1 MHHRMMRRLLM
12 FLLILATA
20 TACADVRSGPLDEK
34 GAARSSYST
43 RPALPGWPTYHK
55 NAHRSGHVA
64 KAPKGRL
71 HRAWSKHLHGAVY
84 GEPLLVKGVL
94 VVATETN
101 DVYGLRPRTGR
112 VRWHVKLGTPQPL
125 SGLPCGNIDPLGIT
139 GTPAYSAG
147 TGSVYVAAE
156 TIGGHHTLWALNAL
170 TGVRRWHR
178 SLDTQPRRSPKA
190 EQQRAALLV
199 THGRVLTAFGGLFG
213 DCDNYV
219 GYVTSVATNGRG
231 PTHSYAVPTARKAG
245 MWATPGPVLGGN
257 GNVYVASGNG
267 AEVNGRWDRS
277 DSVTEL
283 TPVTLH
289 RRSIFSPRSWRQ
301 DNANDLD
308 LGSMSP
314 AVVRSVHRLVIAGK
328 RGVVYLLR
336 PRLGGIGS
344 AVRHLAGCAAY
355 GGAAVVRR
363 TVLLPCRKENA
374 IRALRVGRSSLHWRW
389 TARGVYSSP
398 VVAGTKV
405 YAADAN
411 SGALVVLRL
420 RDGKVVRRLAAGP
433 MPHFPSQIVCG
444 NWVFVPTLQGVVA
457 FRGR

>member
-1 MHHRMMRRLLM
+1 MHRLLLC
-12 FLLILATA
+12 LLVLVAA
-20 TACADVRSGPLDEK
+20 TACTGARPEPLSEQGALRSPYTSL
-34 GAARSSYST
+34 A
-43 RPALPGWPTYHK
+43 ALPSWPTYHK
-55 NAHRSGHVA
+55 GVYRSGHVA
-64 KAPKGRL
+64 KAPQGRL
-71 HRAWSKHLHGAVY
+71 RRAWSKRLHGAVY

-94 VVATETN
+94 VVATETD

-112 VRWHVKLGTPQPL
+112 VRWHVKLGVPQPL
-125 SGLPCGNIDPLGIT
+125 SGLPCGNIDPLGVT
-139 GTPAYSAG
+139 GTPAYGAG
-147 TGSVYVAAE
+147 SGSVFVAAE
-156 TIGGHHTLWALNAL
+156 TAGGHHTLWALNPL
-170 TGVRRWHR
+170 TGARRWHR
-178 SLDTQPRRSPKA
+178 SLDTQHRRNPRA
-190 EQQRAALLV
+190 EQQRSALLV

-231 PTHSYAVPTARKAG
+231 PIHSYAVPTARKAG
-245 MWATPGPVLGGN
+245 MWATPGPVLGEN

-283 TPVTLH
+283 TPVRLH
-289 RRSIFSPRSWRQ
+289 RLAVFSPGSWRA
-301 DNANDLD
+301 DNANDLE
-308 LGSMSP
+308 LGSMAP

-328 RGVVYLLR
+328 RGLVYLLR
-336 PRLGGIGS
+336 PGLGGIGS
-344 AVRHLAGCAAY
+344 AVRNLDGCAAY

-363 TVLLPCRKENA
+363 TVLLPCREENE
-374 IRALRVGRSSLHWRW
+374 IRALRVGPSSLRWGW
-389 TARGVYSSP
+389 TAHGVYSSP
-398 VVAGTKV
+398 VVAGRKV

-420 RDGKVVRRLAAGP
+420 RDGKVLRRLPAGP

-444 NWVFVPTLQGVVA
+444 NWVFVPTLQGVTA